1 MLIYCDV
8 DFKIQ
13 QTSIE
18 KHEHKE
24 ETEQKVTWWQQHKCR
39 CTGLIIFLLLI
50 LGAVIGLV
58 LGLNND
64 EAVAV
69 AIITDD
75 TITITPSAAPSSMPS
90 AIDDIVLAPIPLVVD
105 RTCEYTLTQTVYVGV
120 TDNGI
125 DNRMR

>member
-1 MLIYCDV
+1 M
-8 DFKIQ
+8 
-13 QTSIE
+13 
-18 KHEHKE
+18 
-24 ETEQKVTWWQQHKCR
+24 
-39 CTGLIIFLLLI
+39 LLI

-90 AIDDIVLAPIPLVVD
+90 AIEDIVLAPIPLVVD